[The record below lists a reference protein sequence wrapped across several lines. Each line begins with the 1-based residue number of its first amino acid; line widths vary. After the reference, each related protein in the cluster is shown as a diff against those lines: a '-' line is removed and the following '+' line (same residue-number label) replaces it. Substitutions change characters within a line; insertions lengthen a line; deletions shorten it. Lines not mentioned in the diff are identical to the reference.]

1 MRLPVRAKLIAERTA
16 PSATALRRPGG
27 SPAGL
32 CGCHFINAAPGY
44 PDRAAG
50 VLVREDGL
58 LVGDLDDP
66 AGLPAVIHD
75 AVTQVVDA
83 ADTND
88 RRPGSPPPV

>member
-1 MRLPVRAKLIAERTA
+1 MRLPVKANLIAERRA

-32 CGCHFINAAPGY
+32 CGCPFINAAAGY
-44 PDRAAG
+44 PDRASDIL
-50 VLVREDGL
+50 VLEDGL

-66 AGLPAVIHD
+66 GGLPAVIHD

-83 ADTND
+83 VDTAC
-88 RRPGSPPPV
+88 